1 MSTDLMNKK
10 LAGKDSG
17 PNSKVT
23 DNRVHTSIGEHP
35 KVALCCMS
43 VAFTGHYWFGAVKK
57 VRTAKFFHFLSK
69 FCVPGLKGVK

>member
-1 MSTDLMNKK
+1 MSVCVSTDLMNKK

-35 KVALCCMS
+35 KVALVGTRKLRRVIREPIRWKNVCC
-43 VAFTGHYWFGAVKK
+43 
-57 VRTAKFFHFLSK
+57 R
-69 FCVPGLKGVK
+69 